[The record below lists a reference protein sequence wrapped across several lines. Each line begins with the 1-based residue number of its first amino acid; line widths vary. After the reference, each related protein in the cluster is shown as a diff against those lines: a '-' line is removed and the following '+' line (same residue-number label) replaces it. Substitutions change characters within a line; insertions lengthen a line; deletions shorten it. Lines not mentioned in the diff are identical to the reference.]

1 MESVK
6 NEVKI
11 FDSFDNMGLPDK
23 LLRGVYS
30 YGFEKPSNIQQM
42 AIVPIKDKNDILA
55 QAQSGTGK
63 TGAFTIGS
71 MANVDVSLQRPQILI
86 LVPTQELAKQIYE
99 VGKNIGSF
107 LPVVCYCATGG
118 TPIREDIRAI
128 ENGAQFIVGTPGR
141 IYDLMNRNIL
151 KTENVKTLILDEA
164 DQMLEDRFYKQ
175 VMCIL
180 EIGFPKTTHVA
191 LFSATMPQE
200 VIDVANKLLVN
211 PVRILLPPEEVSL
224 SGIKQ
229 YYVDTEK
236 EDWKY
241 EALCDIYKQLNINQ
255 ALIYC
260 NKRQKAEWLADKLS
274 SDGYPLLCIHGEME
288 NNERR
293 RRMEEF
299 RTGKVRVLIS
309 TDLLARG
316 IDVQQVSLVINFEL
330 PMNREN
336 YIHRIGRS
344 GRFGKKGVAINLL
357 SESEKKTK
365 EEIEKHY
372 GTLMEELPLNLG
384 SIVLT

>member
-1 MESVK
+1 MESV
-6 NEVKI
+6 NAEVKL
-11 FDSFDNMGLPDK
+11 FDSFDIMGLPDK
-23 LLRGVYS
+23 LLRGIYS
-30 YGFEKPSNIQQM
+30 YGFEKPSKIQQL

-71 MANVDVSLQRPQILI
+71 MANSDVNLQRPQILI

-107 LPVVCYCATGG
+107 LPVSCYCATGG
-118 TPIREDIRAI
+118 TPIREDIKAI

-151 KTENVKTLILDEA
+151 RTESIKTLILDEA

-200 VIDVANKLLVN
+200 VIDVANKLLSN

-241 EALCDIYKQLNINQ
+241 EALCDMYKQLNINQ

-274 SDGYPLLCIHGEME
+274 TDGYPLLCIHGEME

-299 RTGKVRVLIS
+299 RSGKVRVLIS

-344 GRFGKKGVAINLL
+344 GRFGKKGVSINLIC
-357 SESEKKTK
+357 ESDKKMK

-372 GTLMEELPLNLG
+372 GTIMQELPFDLG
-384 SIVLT
+384 SIVLN